1 MLVIGTQYSVKA
13 FIIERLG
20 LWRVSYVHLRV
31 VILSLRRRIFSLE
44 ASLRVLL
51 FEVTSPFLMLEN
63 VGVLILFLREIVEEK
78 ILCSYH

>member
-1 MLVIGTQYSVKA
+1 M
-13 FIIERLG
+13 
-20 LWRVSYVHLRV
+20 HLRV